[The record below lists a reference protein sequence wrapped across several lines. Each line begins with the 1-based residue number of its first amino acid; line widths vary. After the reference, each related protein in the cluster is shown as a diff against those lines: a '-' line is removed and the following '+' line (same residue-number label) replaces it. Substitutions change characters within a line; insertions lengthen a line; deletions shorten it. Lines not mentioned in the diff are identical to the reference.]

1 MSEQYYGSLRVNNG
15 VKRIEVN
22 DQGECIEISA
32 NDANFYDR
40 FAEMLR
46 WLNAEEDKISA
57 FEKEQAEKYGS
68 ENTTDRLLD
77 EIKRVTTLYKECAER
92 IDMIFGKDTCR
103 KVFGNIVPDEILI
116 GDFLDQITPIISKLA
131 QERGQRFQAKYNR
144 NRKGGKR
151 K

>member
-15 VKRIEVN
+15 AKRIEVN

-77 EIKRVTTLYKECAER
+77 EIRRVTTLYKECAER

>member
-77 EIKRVTTLYKECAER
+77 EVKRVTTLYKECAER

>member
-15 VKRIEVN
+15 IKRIEVN